1 MHEIAKKCPDRKTKC
16 MGHVYFAMLPDL
28 TYPGI
33 CCRLTN
39 TNRRSSTLL
48 LSTRTN
54 VRGAV
59 GQIVGRD
66 GQGRHLGG
74 RGADPTILRLG
85 KSIFD
90 ERKADS
96 AIAAAGERSRD
107 GRGPVG
113 GLQFLHPSRGDHQVM
128 YRGREIKTGT
138 QGRSEQPN

>member
-1 MHEIAKKCPDRKTKC
+1 MKLQKKCPDRKTKY
-16 MGHVYFAMLPDL
+16 MGHVYFAMSPDL

-48 LSTRTN
+48 LSTRMN

-90 ERKADS
+90 ERKAKKEK
-96 AIAAAGERSRD
+96 AERY
-107 GRGPVG
+107 VG
-113 GLQFLHPSRGDHQVM
+113 
-128 YRGREIKTGT
+128 
-138 QGRSEQPN
+138 

>member
-1 MHEIAKKCPDRKTKC
+1 MFDYQTCMKLQKKCPDRKTKY

-48 LSTRTN
+48 LSTRMN

-74 RGADPTILRLG
+74 HGADPTILRLG
-85 KSIFD
+85 KSILD
-90 ERKADS
+90 ERKAKKEK
-96 AIAAAGERSRD
+96 AARYVGYRD
-107 GRGPVG
+107 CYSWRKEWR
-113 GLQFLHPSRGDHQVM
+113 PSRPYVPL
-128 YRGREIKTGT
+128 YCVEWYLV
-138 QGRSEQPN
+138 PAVLVVY